1 MPASCGNM
9 SCKKLPVKTGIKSVY
24 NGEGRK
30 TFLSFVY
37 MSSRSGVLHVLSEFF
52 LHLPLWPI
60 FRQSHPD
67 FITVRTAYASEIWA
81 QLTKNLLI
89 KSGTERFQEN
99 IFLQNQVQK
108 ASGRTFMAMSSLGGR
123 SDYEMRQRKARIQI

>member
-1 MPASCGNM
+1 MHKLYCM
-9 SCKKLPVKTGIKSVY
+9 YKLYCKKLPVKRRIKSVY

-37 MSSRSGVLHVLSEFF
+37 MSSRSPSCPPGVFPAPAFVA
-52 LHLPLWPI
+52 
-60 FRQSHPD
+60 D
-67 FITVRTAYASEIWA
+67 FPPVAPNCITVRTTYASKIWA
-81 QLTKNLLI
+81 QLTKNLLTR
-89 KSGTERFQEN
+89 SGTERFREN
-99 IFLQNQVQK
+99 IFLQNQAQK

>member
-1 MPASCGNM
+1 MF
-9 SCKKLPVKTGIKSVY
+9 CKKLPVKTGIKYVY

-37 MSSRSGVLHVLSEFF
+37 MSSRSPSCPLGVFPAPAFVADF
-52 LHLPLWPI
+52 PPVA
-60 FRQSHPD
+60 PN
-67 FITVRTAYASEIWA
+67 FITVRTTYASKIWA
-81 QLTKNLLI
+81 QLTKNLLTR
-89 KSGTERFQEN
+89 SGTERFREN
-99 IFLQNQVQK
+99 IFLQNQAQK